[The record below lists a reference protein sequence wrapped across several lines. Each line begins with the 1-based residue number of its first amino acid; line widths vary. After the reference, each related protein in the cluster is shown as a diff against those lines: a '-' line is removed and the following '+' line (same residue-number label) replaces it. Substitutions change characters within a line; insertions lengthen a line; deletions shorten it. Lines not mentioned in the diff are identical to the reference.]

1 MILGYLCL
9 VCGYICDAVAVLLYA
24 NLMIKPKESE
34 ALPRVDVVLDFE
46 RRSNNVIQNLEANVV
61 RVDNLEARTAEI
73 NRLMAKPLIDID
85 RIKDILFETDEDLSF
100 KTYKENEE

>member
-9 VCGYICDAVAVLLYA
+9 VCGYICDAVTILLYA
-24 NLMIKPKESE
+24 YLMIKPKESK

-46 RRSNNVIQNLEANVV
+46 SRSNNVTQNLKAGLVQV
-61 RVDNLEARTAEI
+61 KNLEARTAEI

-85 RIKDILFETDEDLSF
+85 RIKDIVFETDEDLLF
-100 KTYKENEE
+100 KRYKENEE